1 MFTLEE
7 RQKAVELFIKSGRN
21 ENIVIQE
28 LGYPSPVCLRNW
40 YKEFMTTGTL
50 HEKSKSKPKFT
61 EKEIAYAVEY
71 YHTHNLSYTQTCREL
86 GYPTRNVLKKWV
98 SNSPISPQ
106 KELSQDCTVQEKVL
120 RYSTEEKINIVLEW
134 MDSGEAVYT
143 IAAKYNISKAA
154 ISKWKK
160 QFFGDEVMEQI
171 STKQVLNNTKNSN
184 EQNDLP
190 DDPELLK
197 SEISALK
204 QQVRYLQMECDALEK
219 AAEIAKKRNGINL
232 QQLKNTEKAK
242 VIDALRSFYSL
253 KELLLLFRLSKSSY
267 FYCRQA
273 LSKED
278 KYIVIRS
285 DIRQIYEENYR
296 CYGYRRIYKALKNK
310 GIILSEKVI
319 RKIMVEDHLVV
330 HQSKHR
336 KYNSYQGEISPEVE
350 NILDRDFK
358 AEAPNEKW
366 ITDIS
371 EFAIPAGKVYL
382 SPIIDCFD
390 GKVVSWT
397 IGTTPNAALVNN
409 MLDLALAQK
418 PENAHP
424 IIHSDRGAHYRW
436 PGWIMR
442 IEAANLTR
450 SMSKKGCSP
459 DNAACEGFFGRL
471 KNEFFYYRSWNNVTI
486 EDFCAQLD
494 QYIHWYNEKR
504 IKVSLQG
511 MSPVQYRQS
520 LGIAC

>member
-1 MFTLEE
+1 
-7 RQKAVELFIKSGRN
+7 
-21 ENIVIQE
+21 
-28 LGYPSPVCLRNW
+28 
-40 YKEFMTTGTL
+40 
-50 HEKSKSKPKFT
+50 
-61 EKEIAYAVEY
+61 
-71 YHTHNLSYTQTCREL
+71 
-86 GYPTRNVLKKWV
+86 
-98 SNSPISPQ
+98 
-106 KELSQDCTVQEKVL
+106 
-120 RYSTEEKINIVLEW
+120 
-134 MDSGEAVYT
+134 
-143 IAAKYNISKAA
+143 
-154 ISKWKK
+154 
-160 QFFGDEVMEQI
+160 
-171 STKQVLNNTKNSN
+171 
-184 EQNDLP
+184 
-190 DDPELLK
+190 
-197 SEISALK
+197 
-204 QQVRYLQMECDALEK
+204 MECDALEK

-232 QQLKNTEKAK
+232 QQLKNTEKTK

-296 CYGYRRIYKALKNK
+296 CYGYRRIYKASKNK

-336 KYNSYQGEISPEVE
+336 KYNSYQGEISPEIE

-358 AEAPNEKW
+358 VEAPNEKW

-390 GKVVSWT
+390 DKVVSWT
-397 IGTTPNAALVNN
+397 IATTPNAALVNN

-442 IEAANLTR
+442 IETANLTR

-494 QYIHWYNEKR
+494 QYIHCYNEKR

-511 MSPVQYRQS
+511 MILSILLYTFFSRMFD
-520 LGIAC
+520 LLCFF